1 MDSFD
6 LITALD
12 ATIDSLAE
20 PLLNRHATDDPNA
33 RQQALD
39 LGLHLLDRGCSIVA
53 RAGLDLAGLDI
64 AVVAAQDR
72 AHKQGQD
79 RPVAESG

>member
-6 LITALD
+6 LITTLD
-12 ATIDSLAE
+12 DAIDPLVE
-20 PLLNRHATDDPNA
+20 PLLTRHANGDSTA
-33 RQQALD
+33 GTLALD

-72 AHKQGQD
+72 AHAYREREG
-79 RPVAESG
+79 

>member
-1 MDSFD
+1 MNSFD

-12 ATIDSLAE
+12 DTIDRLVE
-20 PLLNRHATDDPNA
+20 PLLTRHATGDPNA
-33 RQQALD
+33 RKLAID

-72 AHKQGQD
+72 AY
-79 RPVAESG
+79 AESEGEAQT

>member
-1 MDSFD
+1 MDSHD

-12 ATIDSLAE
+12 AIIDVLVE
-20 PLLNRHATDDPNA
+20 PLLDRHAAGDPTA
-33 RQQALD
+33 RKPALD
-39 LGLHLLDRGCSIVA
+39 LGLYLLDRGCSIVA

-72 AHKQGQD
+72 AYADLEGQ
-79 RPVAESG
+79 AGT

>member
-1 MDSFD
+1 MDSFE

-12 ATIDSLAE
+12 DAIDPLVE
-20 PLLNRHATDDPNA
+20 PLLTRHANGDPTANTL
-33 RQQALD
+33 ALD
-39 LGLHLLDRGCSIVA
+39 LGLHLLDRGCSMVA

-72 AHKQGQD
+72 AHTGREDWQW
-79 RPVAESG
+79 

>member
-6 LITALD
+6 LITTLD
-12 ATIDSLAE
+12 ATIDTLVE
-20 PLLNRHATDDPNA
+20 PLLTRHATGDSNA
-33 RQQALD
+33 GNLALD

-72 AHKQGQD
+72 AH
-79 RPVAESG
+79 AEREADTTT